1 VSTQM
6 KKISCIR
13 STTNVKSTNVSSTT
27 LPITYSKGHTQSTQF
42 EIQLPPILKVPTRLE
57 SFEPC

>member
-1 VSTQM
+1 
-6 KKISCIR
+6 
-13 STTNVKSTNVSSTT
+13 VKSTNVSSTT